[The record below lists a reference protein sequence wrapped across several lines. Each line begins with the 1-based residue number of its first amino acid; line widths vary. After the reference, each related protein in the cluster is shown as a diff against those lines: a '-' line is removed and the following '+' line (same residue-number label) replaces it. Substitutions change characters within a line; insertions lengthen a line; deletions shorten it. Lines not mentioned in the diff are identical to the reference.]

1 MSVKPKPELVPQP
14 ESGPEL
20 EFDGERFV
28 PGAGVEI
35 TYHHWLRYLFAAQFA
50 AGKRVL
56 DIASGEGYGAAA
68 LAETAAQVDGFDAD
82 EAAVAHARAT
92 YQDHPRLS
100 FRCAKIDEY
109 FASAPPESYDLVTA
123 FEILEHVDEPTQH
136 RLLEGIRRVLAPGG
150 VAVVST
156 PDKQLYSDVRLGK
169 NPFHVRELYRNE
181 FSELCES
188 VFPSVRIFEQLT
200 FTGSAVFQQG
210 ARQGS
215 LAEMSW
221 SDLLRLKGRA
231 RPGVQGGGEYLVAV
245 LATDEAALQAI
256 ESIVLVDRSR
266 KLISEEAG
274 HLREEAGHLREE
286 AGHLREEAG
295 HLRDVVEDLERQ
307 NAELRRVWLSPDE
320 EKQRRDRQQAVI
332 DRQQAVIDRLVVQI
346 ERDAQARGA
355 DGDAADHLR
364 ASWTEERRR
373 REHLEG
379 MLSVRLILRA
389 KTVWDRFP
397 LVKRVVKRV
406 VKT

>member
-210 ARQGS
+210 TRQGS

-274 HLREEAGHLREE
+274 HLRDL
-286 AGHLREEAG
+286 
-295 HLRDVVEDLERQ
+295 VEDLERQ

-332 DRQQAVIDRLVVQI
+332 DRQQAVIDRLVAQI

-406 VKT
+406 VKTVV

>member
-210 ARQGS
+210 TRQGS

-274 HLREEAGHLREE
+274 HLRDL
-286 AGHLREEAG
+286 
-295 HLRDVVEDLERQ
+295 VEDLERQ

>member
-210 ARQGS
+210 TRQGS

-274 HLREEAGHLREE
+274 HLRDL
-286 AGHLREEAG
+286 
-295 HLRDVVEDLERQ
+295 VEDLERQ

-397 LVKRVVKRV
+397 LVKSVVKRV
-406 VKT
+406 VKTVV